1 MNRSQELAPVYQ
13 KLLDVF
19 DDDEGLAIINLV
31 NLIAN
36 IADERDDMIGRALAI
51 DGMEW
56 RAEA

>member
-1 MNRSQELAPVYQ
+1 
-13 KLLDVF
+13 VF
-19 DDDEGLAIINLV
+19 DDDEGLAIVNLV